1 MDGFSYC
8 LSADCCMGRI
18 CSCISDRTVIFK
30 YILGEIM
37 IADIIIGIFAVLAIA
52 AGIYFLFKRNKK
64 GCGTCNKCP
73 YGKTCQKNLNNKIK

>member
-1 MDGFSYC
+1 
-8 LSADCCMGRI
+8 
-18 CSCISDRTVIFK
+18 
-30 YILGEIM
+30 M